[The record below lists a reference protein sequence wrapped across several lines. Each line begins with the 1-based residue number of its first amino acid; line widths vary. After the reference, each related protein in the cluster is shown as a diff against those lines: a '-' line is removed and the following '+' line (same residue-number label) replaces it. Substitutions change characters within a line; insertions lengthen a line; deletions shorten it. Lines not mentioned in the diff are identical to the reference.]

1 MASLSESENVQLV
14 VNAHDDVLACI
25 IYLDFAGLCYPIRT
39 YFSQISQDP
48 RNQTNPYQCEPDT
61 ETQL

>member
-14 VNAHDDVLACI
+14 VNAHDGVLACI

-39 YFSQISQDP
+39 YFSQDIP
-48 RNQTNPYQCEPDT
+48 RSKEPN
-61 ETQL
+61 EPLPMRA